1 MWAMSALG
9 PKQTRTTAPHRSA
22 FGGKADREKLY
33 IAFGKSG
40 HRAPREVHRAAA
52 EVIAMIAPSNPKLRN
67 LY

>member
-9 PKQTRTTAPHRSA
+9 PKQTWTTAPHMSA

-33 IAFGKSG
+33 ITFGKPG

-52 EVIAMIAPSNPKLRN
+52 
-67 LY
+67 